1 MPKPSTRELV
11 DAVPQV
17 GRVHWI
23 GLRPAR
29 RAPLDVVEVVRAEV
43 GRGLLGDRSADAAPN
58 PARKRQVTLI
68 QGELLPVVAA
78 LAGIDEV
85 DPGLLRRNLLVT
97 GINLRSLTDRRVR
110 IGEAVLEITGP
121 CHPCSRME
129 ENLGPGGFQAMRGH
143 GGWNARVVE
152 AGEIRVGSS
161 VEAQPR
167 RPDAPEPSE
176 V

>member
-17 GRVHWI
+17 GRVRWI

-29 RAPLDVVEVVRAEV
+29 RATLDVVEVVRAEV
-43 GRGLLGDRSADAAPN
+43 GRGLLGDRSADATPK

-85 DPGLLRRNLLVT
+85 DPGLLRRNIVVT
-97 GINLRSLTDRRVR
+97 GINLRSLTGRRVR
-110 IGEAVLEITGP
+110 IGDAVLELTGE

-143 GGWNARVVE
+143 GGWNARVVV
-152 AGEIRVGSS
+152 AGEIRIGSS
-161 VEAQPR
+161 VAAQPR